1 MEQESEGM
9 TADDHMRYRKIENK
23 LVELIEALCGPR
35 YPYKE
40 QYLVEIA
47 ETIRKKYN
55 IGPGEPAY
63 KIAICL
69 MVYRLLIKKLREKEV
84 VD

>member
-1 MEQESEGM
+1 M
-9 TADDHMRYRKIENK
+9 TANDHMRYRKIENK

-47 ETIRKKYN
+47 EEIRKKHN
-55 IGPGEPAY
+55 IGPGEPMY
-63 KIAICL
+63 RIVICL
-69 MVYRLLIKKLREKEV
+69 MTFCLIKILREKEV